1 LPRGTH
7 CTAEIARNQLAC
19 RELEHVPHSRSDLRH
34 VVRIV
39 RLQPIETHKK
49 TDRRLPDFHV
59 DGAPMLLAPQ
69 IVPAVSG
76 RFGGFGFGKIIH
88 AGDPRAKRSH
98 GAQTLIGFDLRR
110 IAPAIYARQSAV
122 RSLPQARGARSP
134 RLGSEDTAG
143 RRRLWKGPTSS
154 LERHNPIPTVLPHE
168 IDDTLLVGRAA
179 MMPQVN
185 DVRRH
190 EPSETAIES
199 RRRNPVPANLLR
211 QDSPPVE
218 IITAHSP
225 LLHRGRRLP
234 MLWLLRMECFSRI
247 S

>member
-1 LPRGTH
+1 
-7 CTAEIARNQLAC
+7 
-19 RELEHVPHSRSDLRH
+19 
-34 VVRIV
+34 
-39 RLQPIETHKK
+39 
-49 TDRRLPDFHV
+49 
-59 DGAPMLLAPQ
+59 MLLAPQ

-154 LERHNPIPTVLPHE
+154 LERHNPIPAY
-168 IDDTLLVGRAA
+168 LLGQNSPSVEV
-179 MMPQVN
+179 VN
-185 DVRRH
+185 V
-190 EPSETAIES
+190 
-199 RRRNPVPANLLR
+199 
-211 QDSPPVE
+211 
-218 IITAHSP
+218 HSP
-225 LLHRGRRLP
+225 LPRGGRRHP
-234 MLWLLRMECFSRI
+234 CCDCVNGVFSYSLYTRVHFFI
-247 S
+247 I